1 MAIEYVQIRTPMT
14 MTGNVVAAE
23 TPIYTVPS
31 GKQLIIEFASMEAAL
46 PVGQTARMGIQ
57 IISGA
62 AWFAHVLT
70 MSSPT
75 NDGLFT
81 GAHYTSVAQLVR
93 IYADEGQTVQIWVQR
108 SDGSNGSASATLAIT
123 GHLTKK

>member
-1 MAIEYVQIRTPMT
+1 MAIEHVQIRTPMT
-14 MTGNVVAAE
+14 MTGNVVGAE

-57 IISGA
+57 ILSGG

-70 MSSPT
+70 MSAPT

-81 GAHYTSVAQLVR
+81 GGHYTSVAQLVR

-108 SDGSNGSASATLAIT
+108 SDGSSGSASATLAIT
-123 GHLTKK
+123 GHLIEK